1 MAENKSMHRMEKRIC
16 PICKESKEYPARQ
29 ATCSQDCAWK
39 LATESKRKSSAARVV
54 EMPKRDPIAEHKAK
68 REAADVR
75 AELREAVERAEATA
89 KLNELVEGLM
99 GRPAPEPPAWT
110 RTAKSGSKQATP
122 TAFLSD
128 AHFDEVVHPE
138 QVEGLNGYDRQI
150 AEDRLK
156 RFFENTAVI
165 AKDYLRGLN
174 YPGIVV
180 PMGGDMFSGD
190 IHEELKETNESTI
203 QESLYHWLDPM
214 MAGLKFLADEFG
226 KVYVP
231 TVVGNHPR
239 GTKKPSHK
247 MRVPN
252 NFDWLFAVLL
262 EKFLASDKRITFGVS
277 KSADIGYNVYET
289 RYRLSHGDQF
299 RGGSGIAGFMSPLM
313 IGDARK
319 RKRSQAT
326 GADYDYL
333 LLGHWHQRAA
343 FKKIITNGSIKG
355 YDEYAYHSN
364 FEFEEPQQSFWL
376 TDPKH
381 GVTISAPIHVKGK
394 REKWMSQAASIY
406 QFGKAA

>member
-1 MAENKSMHRMEKRIC
+1 MHRLEKRVC
-16 PICKESKEYPARQ
+16 PICKEEEAYPARQ
-29 ATCSQDCAWK
+29 QTCSQACAWR
-39 LATESKRKSSAARVV
+39 LASETRAASSATRVT
-54 EMPKRDPIAEHKAK
+54 EIPKRDPIADHKAK
-68 REAADVR
+68 RDAADAR
-75 AELREAVERAEATA
+75 AELRDAIERAEASA
-89 KLNELVEGLM
+89 KLNRLVEGLM
-99 GRPAPEPPAWT
+99 NRPAPEPPAWT
-110 RTAKSGSKQATP
+110 RTAKMGAKQAMP

-138 QVEGLNGYDRQI
+138 QVEGLNGYDRAI
-150 AEDRLK
+150 AGDRLK
-156 RFFENTAVI
+156 LFFENTAVL
-165 AKDYLRGLN
+165 AKDYLRGLS
-174 YPGIVV
+174 YPGIIV

-190 IHEELKETNESTI
+190 IHEELKETNETTI
-203 QESLYHWLDPM
+203 QESLFYWLDPM
-214 MAGLKFLADEFG
+214 MAGLKLLADEFG

-239 GTKKPSHK
+239 GTRKPSHK

-277 KSADIGYNVYET
+277 KAADIGYDVYAT

-299 RGGSGIAGFMSPLM
+299 RGGSGIAGLLSPLM

-326 GADYDYL
+326 GTEYDWL
-333 LLGHWHQRAA
+333 LLGHWHQRAS
-343 FKKIITNGSIKG
+343 FKKIIVNGSIKG

-394 REKWMSQAASIY
+394 REKWMNQQANVH
-406 QFGKAA
+406 QFAKAA

>member
-1 MAENKSMHRMEKRIC
+1 MAC
-16 PICKESKEYPARQ
+16 G
-29 ATCSQDCAWK
+29 
-39 LATESKRKSSAARVV
+39 TELRRRRAAG
-54 EMPKRDPIAEHKAK
+54 
-68 REAADVR
+68 EAGKTAPPR
-75 AELREAVERAEATA
+75 AEELSPEEKHKLRKENQRLAAERDDAIARMVEHS
-89 KLNELVEGLM
+89 KLNGFIDGALK
-99 GRPAPEPPAWT
+99 RPVPEPPAWT
-110 RTAKSGSKQATP
+110 RAAKAGSTQATP

-138 QVEGLNGYDRQI
+138 QVEGLNGYDRAI
-150 AEDRLK
+150 AGDRLR

-165 AKDYLRGLN
+165 AKDYLRGLS
-174 YPGIVV
+174 YPGIVM

-203 QESLYHWLDPM
+203 HESLYHWIDPM
-214 MAGLKFLADEFG
+214 IAGLKLLADEFG

-239 GTKKPSHK
+239 GTRKPSHK

-262 EKFLASDKRITFGVS
+262 EKFLVGDKRITFGVS
-277 KSADIGYNVYET
+277 KAADIGYDVYET

-299 RGGSGIAGFMSPLM
+299 RGGDGIAGLLSPLM

-326 GADYDYL
+326 GTEYDYL

-343 FKKIITNGSIKG
+343 FKRIIVNGSLKG

-376 TDPKH
+376 TDPRH

-394 REKWMSQAASIY
+394 REKWMNQQANVL
-406 QFGKAA
+406 QFAKAA